1 MQNTRTY
8 VVVMSKISV
17 KMPHL
22 FLAIT
27 SANFVI
33 FLVSDNSTSWSG
45 KRLHFPEIN
54 GTVKMY
60 LFRAFLKLGKFIQTN
75 LLQAYLK
82 EAEI

>member
-22 FLAIT
+22 LLAIT

-33 FLVSDNSTSWSG
+33 FLVSDNSTSWRG
-45 KRLHFPEIN
+45 KRLHFPDIN
-54 GTVKMY
+54 GTASNDQFHDTGLAACPAAVNN
-60 LFRAFLKLGKFIQTN
+60 Q
-75 LLQAYLK
+75 Q
-82 EAEI
+82 

>member
-22 FLAIT
+22 LFAIT

-33 FLVSDNSTSWSG
+33 FLVSDNSTSWRG
-45 KRLHFPEIN
+45 KRLHFPEIH
-54 GTVKMY
+54 GTDPGQDLFLFKLQNIDFQDFKM
-60 LFRAFLKLGKFIQTN
+60 A
-75 LLQAYLK
+75 
-82 EAEI
+82 EASCVT

>member
-22 FLAIT
+22 LLAIT

-33 FLVSDNSTSWSG
+33 FLVSDNSTSWRG

-54 GTVKMY
+54 GTDTLHVFPVHYVKTE
-60 LFRAFLKLGKFIQTN
+60 Q
-75 LLQAYLK
+75 
-82 EAEI
+82 